1 MLFNTAKNGRDFE
14 ALFGAC
20 ALSSP
25 VTFLTA
31 DHVYKSD
38 LTRPDLAFGFVN
50 KSSGYEIRFVLSF
63 TFLVSPCSR
72 LVFSC
77 LEFCLFLSCLVS
89 CCLVSSCPVLSSL
102 MSSRSVLP
110 CSVLSCLV
118 LSCPLLSCPV
128 GPILSCPVL
137 SCLVLSWPV
146 LSCVVLSC
154 PVLSHLVSSRFV
166 WSCPVLANVFEGR
179 KSTGS
184 ALFAFLGSGFAQVL
198 GGGEGGGIVS
208 KSVSIKTKQYKVAS
222 VKAF

>member
-14 ALFGAC
+14 DLFGAC

-89 CCLVSSCPVLSSL
+89 CCLVSSCPVLSCL

-128 GPILSCPVL
+128 LSCLVLSYPVLSCLGLFCPVLFCPVL
-137 SCLVLSWPV
+137 SCLIS
-146 LSCVVLSC
+146 
-154 PVLSHLVSSRFV
+154 SHLVSSGL
-166 WSCPVLANVFEGR
+166 VLSWQTFLRDASQPEV
-179 KSTGS
+179 
-184 ALFAFLGSGFAQVL
+184 LFLHSWAVVL
-198 GGGEGGGIVS
+198 HKFWGGGRGGIVS

-222 VKAF
+222 VKAY

>member
-14 ALFGAC
+14 DLFGAC

-77 LEFCLFLSCLVS
+77 LEFCLFLSCLVLFVLS
-89 CCLVSSCPVLSSL
+89 HPVSSLL
-102 MSSRSVLP
+102 A
-110 CSVLSCLV
+110 LSCLV
-118 LSCPLLSCPV
+118 SCHLVPSCRVLSCPVFSCPLLF
-128 GPILSCPVL
+128 CPVL
-137 SCLVLSWPV
+137 SCLVLSYPV
-146 LSCVVLSC
+146 LSCLGLFCPVLFCPVLSC
-154 PVLSHLVSSRFV
+154 LISSHLVSSGL
-166 WSCPVLANVFEGR
+166 VLSWQTFLRDPSQPEV
-179 KSTGS
+179 
-184 ALFAFLGSGFAQVL
+184 LFLHSWAVVL
-198 GGGEGGGIVS
+198 HKFWGGGGNRL
-208 KSVSIKTKQYKVAS
+208 
-222 VKAF
+222 

>member
-14 ALFGAC
+14 DLFGAC

-77 LEFCLFLSCLVS
+77 LEFCLFSSCLVS
-89 CCLVSSCPVLSSL
+89 CCLVSSCPVLSCL

-118 LSCPLLSCPV
+118 LSFTVLSC
-128 GPILSCPVL
+128 PILSCPVL

-146 LSCVVLSC
+146 LSCLVLSC

-166 WSCPVLANVFEGR
+166 WSCPVLTNVFEGR

-198 GGGEGGGIVS
+198 GGGGGGGIVS

-222 VKAF
+222 VEAY

>member
-14 ALFGAC
+14 DLFGAC

-38 LTRPDLAFGFVN
+38 LTRPDLAFGLVN

-77 LEFCLFLSCLVS
+77 LEFCLFSSCLVS
-89 CCLVSSCPVLSSL
+89 CCLVSSCPVLSCL

-118 LSCPLLSCPV
+118 LSFTVLSC
-128 GPILSCPVL
+128 PILSCPVL

-146 LSCVVLSC
+146 LSCLVLSC
-154 PVLSHLVSSRFV
+154 PVLSHLVSSGLVLSWQTFLRDASQPEVLFLHSWAVVLHKFV
-166 WSCPVLANVFEGR
+166 
-179 KSTGS
+179 
-184 ALFAFLGSGFAQVL
+184 
-198 GGGEGGGIVS
+198 GGGGGGNVS
-208 KSVSIKTKQYKVAS
+208 KSVSKD
-222 VKAF
+222 KAVQSC

>member
-14 ALFGAC
+14 DLFGAC

-72 LVFSC
+72 RVFSC
-77 LEFCLFLSCLVS
+77 LEFCLFLSCLVCLVS
-89 CCLVSSCPVLSSL
+89 SCLVSSCPVLSCL

-110 CSVLSCLV
+110 CSVLSCLFLSFTV
-118 LSCPLLSCPV
+118 LSC
-128 GPILSCPVL
+128 PILSCPVL
-137 SCLVLSWPV
+137 SCLVLSCP
-146 LSCVVLSC
+146 VLSC
-154 PVLSHLVSSRFV
+154 PVLSHLVSFRFV

-198 GGGEGGGIVS
+198 GGGGIVS
-208 KSVSIKTKQYKVAS
+208 KSVSQYKDKS
-222 VKAF
+222 VQIC

>member
-14 ALFGAC
+14 DLFGAC

-38 LTRPDLAFGFVN
+38 LTRPDLAFGFGFVN

-77 LEFCLFLSCLVS
+77 LEFCLFLSCLVCLVS
-89 CCLVSSCPVLSSL
+89 SCLVSSCPFLSCL

-128 GPILSCPVL
+128 L
-137 SCLVLSWPV
+137 SCLVLSYPV
-146 LSCVVLSC
+146 LSCLGLSCPVVSC

-184 ALFAFLGSGFAQVL
+184 ALFAFLGSGFAQLL
-198 GGGEGGGIVS
+198 GGVGGIVS
-208 KSVSIKTKQYKVAS
+208 KSVSIKTKQYKFAS
-222 VKAF
+222 VKAY